1 MINPAKR
8 TSTIELSQ
16 IRKMFEVT
24 NPNAINLG
32 IGEPDFDV
40 PENIKLAMEQSIK
53 NNETHYTP
61 NKGYIELREAITQ
74 KFKKD
79 NNINTNPENIIVT
92 AGASEALYMCAQAF
106 IEKNDEVILSDDVF
120 PKSHGVYVTTKI
132 YGIEEHTYTLDIYYK
147 GEHHTSTETMIPKT
161 PITDLKIQKFDL
173 DNGKPIPR
181 APIISFVNQPGVD
194 NYYLFYI
201 EQYSYP
207 VTSLEKLLGTREQW
221 AYSIL
226 SDKFLGDEVVD
237 LLVSEGESVKRLY
250 PQSGY
255 PVSADTI
262 FVTLQSLSKACY
274 DIYDKAIEQM
284 RTDGGAYSPTPTS
297 VKSNISGDVWG
308 MFRVSAY
315 SKRYGLV
322 DRKK

>member
-92 AGASEALYMCAQAF
+92 AGASEALYICAQAF
-106 IEKNDEVILSDDVF
+106 IEKNDEVILPDPSFLSYEACIKLADGKVVGVNCEMENEFKLKAEDVQE
-120 PKSHGVYVTTKI
+120 KI
-132 YGIEEHTYTLDIYYK
+132 NKNIKEIDEL
-147 GEHHTSTETMIPKT
+147 M
-161 PITDLKIQKFDL
+161 LKVKE
-173 DNGKPIPR
+173 
-181 APIISFVNQPGVD
+181 
-194 NYYLFYI
+194 YI
-201 EQYSYP
+201 EQNLYDENRKSYVRNTEDRRIDISLLGAVYP
-207 VTSLEKLLGTREQW
+207 FNVFSPKEKKVLNTVENINLTLRTYTGGYQRYENDGYRNGSPWPISNLWMTLYYLEIGEKKKAKETFDFVLKTVGKHSFLGEQVDNSTLKPNWVIGLGWSHAMFIIVLEKL
-221 AYSIL
+221 
-226 SDKFLGDEVVD
+226 
-237 LLVSEGESVKRLY
+237 
-250 PQSGY
+250 
-255 PVSADTI
+255 
-262 FVTLQSLSKACY
+262 
-274 DIYDKAIEQM
+274 
-284 RTDGGAYSPTPTS
+284 
-297 VKSNISGDVWG
+297 SNI
-308 MFRVSAY
+308 
-315 SKRYGLV
+315 K
-322 DRKK
+322 

>member
-106 IEKNDEVILSDDVF
+106 IEKNDEVILPDPSFLSYEACIKLADGKVVGVNCEMENEFKLKAEDVQE
-120 PKSHGVYVTTKI
+120 KINKNTK
-132 YGIEEHTYTLDIYYK
+132 
-147 GEHHTSTETMIPKT
+147 
-161 PITDLKIQKFDL
+161 
-173 DNGKPIPR
+173 
-181 APIISFVNQPGVD
+181 AV
-194 NYYLFYI
+194 
-201 EQYSYP
+201 
-207 VTSLEKLLGTREQW
+207 
-221 AYSIL
+221 IL
-226 SDKFLGDEVVD
+226 NSP
-237 LLVSEGESVKRLY
+237 SN
-250 PQSGY
+250 P
-255 PVSADTI
+255 T
-262 FVTLQSLSKACY
+262 
-274 DIYDKAIEQM
+274 
-284 RTDGGAYSPTPTS
+284 GA
-297 VKSNISGDVWG
+297 VMD
-308 MFRVSAY
+308 
-315 SKRYGLV
+315 
-322 DRKK
+322 

>member
-24 NPNAINLG
+24 NPAAINLG

-106 IEKNDEVILSDDVF
+106 IDKND
-120 PKSHGVYVTTKI
+120 
-132 YGIEEHTYTLDIYYK
+132 
-147 GEHHTSTETMIPKT
+147 
-161 PITDLKIQKFDL
+161 
-173 DNGKPIPR
+173 
-181 APIISFVNQPGVD
+181 
-194 NYYLFYI
+194 
-201 EQYSYP
+201 
-207 VTSLEKLLGTREQW
+207 
-221 AYSIL
+221 
-226 SDKFLGDEVVD
+226 
-237 LLVSEGESVKRLY
+237 
-250 PQSGY
+250 
-255 PVSADTI
+255 
-262 FVTLQSLSKACY
+262 
-274 DIYDKAIEQM
+274 
-284 RTDGGAYSPTPTS
+284 
-297 VKSNISGDVWG
+297 
-308 MFRVSAY
+308 
-315 SKRYGLV
+315 
-322 DRKK
+322 

>member
-106 IEKNDEVILSDDVF
+106 IEK
-120 PKSHGVYVTTKI
+120 K
-132 YGIEEHTYTLDIYYK
+132 
-147 GEHHTSTETMIPKT
+147 
-161 PITDLKIQKFDL
+161 
-173 DNGKPIPR
+173 
-181 APIISFVNQPGVD
+181 
-194 NYYLFYI
+194 
-201 EQYSYP
+201 
-207 VTSLEKLLGTREQW
+207 
-221 AYSIL
+221 
-226 SDKFLGDEVVD
+226 
-237 LLVSEGESVKRLY
+237 
-250 PQSGY
+250 
-255 PVSADTI
+255 
-262 FVTLQSLSKACY
+262 
-274 DIYDKAIEQM
+274 
-284 RTDGGAYSPTPTS
+284 
-297 VKSNISGDVWG
+297 
-308 MFRVSAY
+308 
-315 SKRYGLV
+315 
-322 DRKK
+322 